1 MKDSKWHIVSF
12 ICTILFIFC
21 RIDSSL
27 EFLEEALE
35 IREEVFGS
43 GHIEV
48 ASNCESIGNVHFD
61 LGDFHRAKKFYERAL
76 VIKKSSLP
84 RDSPEIALTLNNLG
98 NVCKS

>member
-1 MKDSKWHIVSF
+1 
-12 ICTILFIFC
+12 LLLL

-48 ASNCESIGNVHFD
+48 ASNCENIGNVHFD